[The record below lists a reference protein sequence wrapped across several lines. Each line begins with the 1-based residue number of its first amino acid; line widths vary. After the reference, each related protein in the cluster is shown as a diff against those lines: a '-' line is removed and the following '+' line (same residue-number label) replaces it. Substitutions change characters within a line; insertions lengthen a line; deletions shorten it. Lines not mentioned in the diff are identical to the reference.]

1 MQGAEQRAG
10 IVLYVDDE
18 PQNLELF
25 RLQFEEELEVV
36 TAGSGEEALAV
47 LAKAPIAVLLSDE
60 RMPGMRGV
68 DLLAEAARRWPDVVR
83 VIVSAYGD
91 APRLLAAINLGHAHE
106 YVLKP
111 WDQKELGA
119 CIERALTI
127 ATRRRS
133 LEDVA
138 ARAVHI
144 EADAAAV
151 FGRIVGD
158 DGDLAPALA
167 IARRAAPS
175 AVPVLVTGEHG
186 TGKELVARFLHA
198 QSRRSGAFLRLACA
212 HVAPDRIAAEL
223 FGSEQGELVV
233 RGRLESASHG
243 TLFLDG
249 VAELPLALQAE
260 LARAVDEGAFE
271 RVGGRSNVPLTA
283 RLLGSTHRNLEA
295 LVADDRF
302 SSSLRYH
309 FNVVVALPPLRGRV
323 ADIAPLALHFAGKHT
338 RPGDPPHGIDEEA
351 LAALAAYAWPGN
363 VRELES
369 LVARAVALAGSNPL
383 TIDDFTFRL
392 DIGAPSAGAPSARE
406 EARANETAE
415 LRRLLL
421 AHGGNLARAA
431 RATNVPRTT
440 LLSRAKKLGLLS

>member
-1 MQGAEQRAG
+1 MLDGEKRGG

-25 RLQFEEELEVV
+25 RLQFEEEFEVV
-36 TAGSGEEALAV
+36 TAANGEEALAV
-47 LAKAPIAVLLSDE
+47 LATAPIAVLLSDE

-111 WDQKELGA
+111 WDREELGA
-119 CIERALTI
+119 CIDRALTI

-133 LEDVA
+133 LEGVA
-138 ARAVHI
+138 ARAMHI

-151 FGRIVGD
+151 FGLIVGD
-158 DGDLAPALA
+158 DGGLAPALA
-167 IARRAAPS
+167 IARRAALS

-198 QSRRSGAFLRLACA
+198 QSQRKGAFLRLPCA
-212 HVAPDRIAAEL
+212 HVAADAIAAEL
-223 FGSEQGELVV
+223 FGSERGDVVV

-260 LARAVDEGAFE
+260 LAYALDEGRFE
-271 RVGGRSNVPLTA
+271 RVGGLSAVPLTA
-283 RLLGSTHRNLEA
+283 RLLGSTHRDLDA
-295 LVADDRF
+295 LVATDRF
-302 SSSLRYH
+302 SSQLKYH
-309 FNVVVALPPLRGRV
+309 FNVVVALPPLRARA
-323 ADIAPLALHFAGKHT
+323 ADIAPLALHFAEKHT
-338 RPGDPPHGIDEEA
+338 RLGDPPHGIDQEA

-369 LVARAVALAGSNPL
+369 LVARAVALADSNPL

-392 DIGAPSAGAPSARE
+392 DIAAPAELPSARE
-406 EARANETAE
+406 EARANETTE

-421 AHGGNLARAA
+421 AHGGNVARAA
-431 RATNVPRTT
+431 RAMNVPRTT